1 MMYKKTTFVIFN
13 RLVKIC
19 AVIAIFTS
27 CVSYS
32 VDFEA
37 LRKIYSQPSHL
48 WPKAEVDESI
58 NAIEIGLLPAV
69 TFPKEN
75 PYQANK
81 HKLGEHLFHDGK
93 LSRSK
98 QIACATCHDHDLGW
112 ADGRKASFGHNRQK
126 GKRNAPTIE
135 NVAFG
140 TEFFWDGRAQTLEQ
154 QALMPIQDPLEMNF
168 TLPELEARLKQD
180 RQYLTLFKAAYGS
193 DEITAKK
200 IAMALAT
207 YQRTLVSR
215 RSDFDRFLL
224 APEQKNNKMQ
234 KIYNSAMSDKAIWGM
249 HLFRTKAGCMNCHY
263 GATFSDKKFHNL
275 GLTYYKRKYQDLG
288 RYEYTKQ
295 PEDVGKFK
303 TPGLRGVLNTKPWM
317 HNGFFGDLTG
327 LLNFYNAG
335 GVQIK
340 KNNLDALSPKTSNL
354 LKPLS
359 LNNEE
364 ISALIAFLQAI
375 SPAPAHNSAAR
386 IQ

>member
-1 MMYKKTTFVIFN
+1 
-13 RLVKIC
+13 
-19 AVIAIFTS
+19 
-27 CVSYS
+27 
-32 VDFEA
+32 
-37 LRKIYSQPSHL
+37 
-48 WPKAEVDESI
+48 
-58 NAIEIGLLPAV
+58 
-69 TFPKEN
+69 
-75 PYQANK
+75 
-81 HKLGEHLFHDGK
+81 
-93 LSRSK
+93 
-98 QIACATCHDHDLGW
+98 
-112 ADGRKASFGHNRQK
+112 
-126 GKRNAPTIE
+126 
-135 NVAFG
+135 
-140 TEFFWDGRAQTLEQ
+140 
-154 QALMPIQDPLEMNF
+154 
-168 TLPELEARLKQD
+168 
-180 RQYLTLFKAAYGS
+180 
-193 DEITAKK
+193 
-200 IAMALAT
+200 
-207 YQRTLVSR
+207 
-215 RSDFDRFLL
+215 
-224 APEQKNNKMQ
+224 
-234 KIYNSAMSDKAIWGM
+234 M

-335 GVQIK
+335 GVQTK